1 MLSVSEDEKIETE
14 YEVIIGL
21 ETHIQLST
29 ASKMFCSCSADYAN
43 ASPNSHICPICLGM
57 PGVLPVINSK
67 AIESIVK
74 FGLALHCE
82 IPEYSKFD
90 RKNYFYPDL
99 VKGYQISQFD
109 LPVCINGWLEIEV
122 DGQKKRI
129 GITRTHQEEDTGK
142 LTHMHSPE
150 GENYSLVDYNR
161 CGVPLMECVSEP
173 DIRSAEEARDYLT
186 KMRQIVRWLGIGTGN
201 MEEGAMRCDAN
212 ISIMPKGS
220 SKWGTKVEI
229 KNMNSISNVYDAI
242 NYEIKRQARELEAG
256 NIIVQQ
262 TRGWDETKLET
273 VFQRNKENS
282 NDYRYFP
289 EPDLPPLQLTKEYIA
304 TIRATLPE
312 LPDVRRERFMT
323 VFSLSRYEAEVLTVD
338 RAISDWYEA
347 ALGDNKT
354 VPRAKSVS
362 NWVLNELFARLKE
375 TGQEL
380 SEIKVKPGQLAD
392 LIGLVEKG
400 TINNTT
406 AKTVFEE
413 MFATGKDAEAIVKEK
428 GLAQISDEGAI
439 AAIIAEVIANN
450 PKAVTDYQGGNTNT
464 LNFLIG
470 AVMKATKGTAN
481 KDVVRKL
488 FEDKLA

>member
-1 MLSVSEDEKIETE
+1 
-14 YEVIIGL
+14 
-21 ETHIQLST
+21 
-29 ASKMFCSCSADYAN
+29 
-43 ASPNSHICPICLGM
+43 
-57 PGVLPVINSK
+57 
-67 AIESIVK
+67 
-74 FGLALHCE
+74 
-82 IPEYSKFD
+82 
-90 RKNYFYPDL
+90 
-99 VKGYQISQFD
+99 
-109 LPVCINGWLEIEV
+109 
-122 DGQKKRI
+122 
-129 GITRTHQEEDTGK
+129 
-142 LTHMHSPE
+142 
-150 GENYSLVDYNR
+150 
-161 CGVPLMECVSEP
+161 
-173 DIRSAEEARDYLT
+173 
-186 KMRQIVRWLGIGTGN
+186 MRQIVRWLGIGTGN

-229 KNMNSISNVYDAI
+229 KNMNSISNVFEAI
-242 NYEIKRQARELEAG
+242 NYEIKRQARELKAG

-273 VFQRNKENS
+273 VFQRTKENS

-289 EPDLPPLQLTKEYIA
+289 EPDLPPLQLTKDYIE
-304 TIRATLPE
+304 TIRASLPE
-312 LPDVRRERFMT
+312 LPDVRRERLMS
-323 VFSLSRYEAEVLTVD
+323 VYGLSRYEAEVLTVD

-354 VPRAKSVS
+354 SARAKSVS

-400 TINNTT
+400 TINNNT

-413 MFATGKDAEAIVKEK
+413 MFATGKNAEAIVKEK

-439 AAIIAEVIANN
+439 ATIIAEVITNN